1 MQTIQHSYKNKSDL
15 FNQIESAY
23 TILSEYSNNTYELS
37 KIFKPLVDFF
47 YHNTKIKRPKYI
59 SVDFKPVKIPKTK
72 YIYTVCISGGKD
84 SIAVA
89 KYLIDAGY
97 KVQLYHMHGIHPAY
111 YDEYTVIP
119 TVAEYLKVPYHIE
132 EVRLVGHHQY
142 VEHPMKNMLIANGAI
157 NYCLEKNIYPNIVFG
172 NYESSDITGMEFN
185 IDAGDSR
192 YMWDMYE
199 QIIQTII
206 PDFKIYTPLKD
217 ISCTYDLIE
226 YNKPLLINS
235 ISCMSPYRFRKSW
248 KKRTEDKYN
257 VELMPNRCGCCAK
270 CCLEYMVL
278 ADKHI
283 LDYNEVYYDYC
294 MKILMKNTKK
304 ECGIKNPTVGQVWD
318 RFFWYDISES
328 HYSGN

>member
-1 MQTIQHSYKNKSDL
+1 MQTIQHIYKNRSDL
-15 FNQIESAY
+15 FNQIEAAY
-23 TILSEYSNNTYELS
+23 AFLSDYSDNVYELS

-47 YHNTKIKRPKYI
+47 YHNTKINRPKYI
-59 SVDFKPVKIPKTK
+59 NVGFKPVKISKTK
-72 YIYTVCISGGKD
+72 NIYTVCISGGKD

-89 KYLIDAGY
+89 KYLIDEGH
-97 KVQLYHMHGIHPAY
+97 KVQLYHMRGINPAY
-111 YDEYTVIP
+111 YDEFTVIP
-119 TVAEYLKVPYHIE
+119 KIAECLGVPYHIE
-132 EVRLVGHHQY
+132 KVRLVGSHQY
-142 VEHPMKNMLIANGAI
+142 IEHPMKNMLIANGAI
-157 NYCLEKNIYPNIVFG
+157 NYCLENNIYPNIVFG
-172 NYESSDITGMEFN
+172 NYETSDITGMEFD

-199 QIIQTII
+199 QLIQTII
-206 PDFKIYTPLKD
+206 PDFQIYTPLKD
-217 ISCTYDLIE
+217 ISQTYDLIE

-278 ADKHI
+278 VDKYI
-283 LDYNEVYYDYC
+283 LDYNEDYYNHC
-294 MKILMKNTKK
+294 MQILIQNTKK
-304 ECGIKNPTVGQVWD
+304 ECGIKKPTVEQVWD

-328 HYSGN
+328 HYTEN